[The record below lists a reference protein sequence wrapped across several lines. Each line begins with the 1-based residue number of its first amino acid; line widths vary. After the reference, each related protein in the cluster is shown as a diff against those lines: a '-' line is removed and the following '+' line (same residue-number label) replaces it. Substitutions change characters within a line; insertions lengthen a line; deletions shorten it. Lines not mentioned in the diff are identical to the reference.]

1 MLDLDLEH
9 GLPKS
14 SGDDWI
20 TGDKKCSFESE
31 AVEHNIFDPQYRFSD
46 GLRIFRF
53 TVASQSQQP
62 RWHDKLRIRL
72 EQSQSGS
79 GAMLSTSGTSNE
91 ISNPS
96 DNGRTKE
103 IYLCVD
109 KVLVEVQQTTLCP
122 IPRVDALPDD
132 KALLCQMREQ
142 LRDCNS
148 WFKNLIS
155 WKTCTEVKFVT
166 FKIARDR
173 DVVSTDFAL
182 PKEPHDYEYKDSD
195 RPEFIKIYLET
206 IVARNLLCGI
216 HDTEAG
222 AGETDLID
230 HMLKKRNPPQLDTRA
245 YAYGLRAMQ
254 GLSLKKICWW
264 TAVGYILGLAFVIF
278 WLSFVDK
285 LDLQNAFMPVT
296 VLAMMLAG
304 AVATTQVLV

>member
-1 MLDLDLEH
+1 ML
-9 GLPKS
+9 
-14 SGDDWI
+14 
-20 TGDKKCSFESE
+20 
-31 AVEHNIFDPQYRFSD
+31 N
-46 GLRIFRF
+46 
-53 TVASQSQQP
+53 
-62 RWHDKLRIRL
+62 
-72 EQSQSGS
+72 
-79 GAMLSTSGTSNE
+79 TSGTSNE
-91 ISNPS
+91 ISNPF

-122 IPRVDALPDD
+122 IPRVNTLPDD
-132 KALLCQMREQ
+132 KALLCEMREQ
-142 LRDCNS
+142 LRDCNG

-155 WKTCTEVKFVT
+155 WKL

-173 DVVSTDFAL
+173 DVVPMSFAL
-182 PKEPHDYEYKDSD
+182 PERPHDYEYRHSD

-206 IVARNLLCGI
+206 VVARNVLCGI

-230 HMLKKRNPPQLDTRA
+230 HILKKRNPPQLDTRA
-245 YAYGLRAMQ
+245 DAYGLRAMQ

-264 TAVGYILGLAFVIF
+264 TAVSCILGLAFFVF
-278 WLSFVDK
+278 WISFVDK

-304 AVATTQVLV
+304 VLATTQVLA